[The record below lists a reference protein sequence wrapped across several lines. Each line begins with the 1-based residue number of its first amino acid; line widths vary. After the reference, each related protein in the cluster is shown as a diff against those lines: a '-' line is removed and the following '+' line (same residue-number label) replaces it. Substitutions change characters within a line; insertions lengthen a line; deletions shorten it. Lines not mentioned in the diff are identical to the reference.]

1 MLNIITKCFV
11 FYVSI
16 QFPLLTFAFFCAY
29 GELLIDL
36 SCQGGD
42 RRKAP
47 AASTVQGD
55 CGQSPTRS
63 RSVGG
68 DRGSSLATTP
78 SGKCYL
84 LIVTKFH
91 YNNNV

>member
-1 MLNIITKCFV
+1 MIFFV
-11 FYVSI
+11 RI
-16 QFPLLTFAFFCAY
+16 RFPLLTFTFFCAY

-42 RRKAP
+42 RGKAP

-68 DRGSSLATTP
+68 DHGNSPATTLHHL
-78 SGKCYL
+78 S
-84 LIVTKFH
+84 ISS
-91 YNNNV
+91 